1 MRTNAVLLISG
12 IFLSFI
18 SSAQAF
24 NLEQKWKCNPTQDLK
39 GHITKEGPYYGLR
52 CQIVTDRDNRHAE
65 QACAVIISSGS
76 GSKAR
81 HRKLEKIVQFALT
94 EGKSMYTFLDEGRVS
109 VNFSH
114 YTHPFWHKAT
124 IFGPDRRVH
133 CVFPDPALLNNDL
146 PGQVMSHEDT

>member
-24 NLEQKWKCNPTQDLK
+24 NLEQKWKCGPTRDLK
-39 GHITKEGPYYGLR
+39 GNLTKEGPHYGLR
-52 CQIVTDRDNRHAE
+52 CQIVTDRDNRHTE

-76 GSKAR
+76 GSSAR

-109 VNFSH
+109 VNFSN
-114 YTHPFWHKAT
+114 YIHPFWHKAT
-124 IFGPDRRVH
+124 VYGPGRQVH
-133 CVFPDPALLNNDL
+133 CVFPDPALLTTDL